1 MTTTTYQDRLGTNIQ
16 ETSKKA
22 AVLAFNFHLTAGLFE
37 SVDANGDLLNKSR
50 SIWANVT
57 SAEHN
62 AIARKLAAQVW
73 NNNLFLPPLF

>member
-1 MTTTTYQDRLGTNIQ
+1 MQWGCTLFTEMATLNQL
-16 ETSKKA
+16 
-22 AVLAFNFHLTAGLFE
+22 AVSEIELSE

-50 SIWANVT
+50 SVYANVT